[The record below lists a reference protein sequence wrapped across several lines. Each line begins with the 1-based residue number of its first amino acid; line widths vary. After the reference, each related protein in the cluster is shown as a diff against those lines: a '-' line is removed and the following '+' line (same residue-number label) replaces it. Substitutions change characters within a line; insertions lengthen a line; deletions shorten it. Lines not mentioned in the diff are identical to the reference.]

1 MTTLLEQV
9 QINLDRAAKKY
20 GPNSASAKAY
30 KAQLESLGKKDDPN
44 FRVIM
49 RSSAKKNELDSDPDH
64 GL

>member
-9 QINLDRAAKKY
+9 QIDLDRASKKY
-20 GPNSASAKAY
+20 GPNSAPAKAY

-49 RSSAKKNELDSDPDH
+49 RSSEKKNEVDNN
-64 GL
+64 